1 MDFEWDP
8 DKASANATKHSVS
21 FEEAT
26 EVFGDPLSST
36 APDPNHSL
44 GEDRFVIFGKSSNE
58 RHLVVSFTDRGDRI
72 RIISARQMTRR
83 EIAAYER

>member
-8 DKASANATKHSVS
+8 DKASTNAAKHSVS

-36 APDPNHSL
+36 APDPDHSL

-58 RHLVVSFTDRGDRI
+58 RHLVVSFTDRGDQNHLSTANDTSR
-72 RIISARQMTRR
+72 SSSL
-83 EIAAYER
+83 